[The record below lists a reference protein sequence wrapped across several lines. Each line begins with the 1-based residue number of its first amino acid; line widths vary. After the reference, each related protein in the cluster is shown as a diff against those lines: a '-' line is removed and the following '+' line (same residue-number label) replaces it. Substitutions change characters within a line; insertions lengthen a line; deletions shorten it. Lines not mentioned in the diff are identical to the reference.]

1 MGGKDSVELHPL
13 MTPDPL
19 SNPRPRA
26 NRSLPRASQEK
37 MTSAGVPAAQT
48 SGQGAVSASE
58 GTADAAHGWIAKL
71 IQKEGPGILRMLWRL
86 LGSEADVMDAYQ
98 DCFCKLAGRKNHGDV
113 KNAKAYAYRTASN
126 IAVEMIRTRTRH
138 RAHWAT
144 IVAERGRTQE
154 VNNEPDQHEERNRFD
169 PLRDAISALPAHLRN
184 VILLRD
190 LSRLSYQ
197 EVGRMLGIDPATA
210 RVYRRHAVVKL
221 AGILEPGSKS

>member
-1 MGGKDSVELHPL
+1 MAKMGDEDDVELRPI
-13 MTPDPL
+13 MTPDTP
-19 SNPRPRA
+19 SSSRNRA
-26 NRSLPRASQEK
+26 NMSLPRASQEK
-37 MTSAGVPAAQT
+37 MTSAVGSAAQT
-48 SGQGAVSASE
+48 SDQRAAF
-58 GTADAAHGWIAKL
+58 APNAAHGWIARL
-71 IQKEGPGILRMLWRL
+71 IKKEGPGILRMLWRL